1 MKSHLLTLL
10 VFSALVSTVL
20 ATLQRDDTRDRIRFG
35 LKIFAAFV
43 LSVLVVG
50 WIMAPFP
57 N

>member
-1 MKSHLLTLL
+1 MKSHLLTLV
-10 VFSALVSTVL
+10 VFSALVSTVF
-20 ATLQRDDTRDRIRFG
+20 AVLQRDATRDRVVFG
-35 LKIFAAFV
+35 LKVFAAFV

>member
-1 MKSHLLTLL
+1 VKSHLLTLL

-57 N
+57 T

>member
-1 MKSHLLTLL
+1 VKSHLLTLI
-10 VFSALVSTVL
+10 VFSALVSTVF
-20 ATLQRDDTRDRIRFG
+20 ATLQRDDTRSRVRFG
-35 LKIFAAFV
+35 LKLFAAFV